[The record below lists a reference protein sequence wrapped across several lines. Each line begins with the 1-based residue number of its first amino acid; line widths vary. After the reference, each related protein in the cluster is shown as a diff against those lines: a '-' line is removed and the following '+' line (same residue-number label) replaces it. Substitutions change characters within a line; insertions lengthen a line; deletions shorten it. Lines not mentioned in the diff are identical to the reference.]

1 MRAAREM
8 KLEYVEFKEFMVYLG
23 ANVQQ
28 AQERGQAATKRRSY
42 ITQVVVSSWR
52 N

>member
-1 MRAAREM
+1 VRAAREM
-8 KLEYVEFKEFMVYLG
+8 QFEYVEFKEFMVYLG

-28 AQERGQAATKRRSY
+28 AQERGQAETKRRSY
-42 ITQVVVSSWR
+42 VTQVVVSSWG